1 MFSIIKATEK
11 DYRTIVNLGNVS
23 VEEAHRDS
31 CSAEDLKE
39 YLSANYNDEAIKA
52 ELRNADNIYHI
63 IYYNQKP
70 AGFSKI
76 IYNAEHDNIAE
87 KHVTM
92 LDRIYLLSEFFNL
105 KLGAELLKFNIELAR
120 EHAQSAMWLFT
131 WIGNERAVKFY
142 KKAGFKII
150 GSHHFKVSASHSNL
164 NHHMFLKLN

>member
-11 DYRTIVNLGNVS
+11 DHQTIVSLGNVS

-31 CSAEDLKE
+31 CSAEILNE

-52 ELRNADNIYHI
+52 ELRNSNNIYHI
-63 IYYNQKP
+63 IYYNEKP

-76 IYNAEHDNIAE
+76 IFNAEHANIAE

-105 KLGAELLKFNIELAR
+105 KSGVELLKFNIELAKQ
-120 EHAQSAMWLFT
+120 HAQSGMWLFT
-131 WIGNERAVKFY
+131 WGGNERALRFY
-142 KKAGFKII
+142 KKAGFEII
-150 GSHHFKVSASHSNL
+150 GSHNFQVSASHYNL
-164 NHHMFLKLN
+164 NHQMFLKLI